1 MKQETLAALPE
12 GNFNHIYELGRLSG
26 EVKVL
31 KWGAAISITM
41 IFAYLTF
48 LSQQISEVRSSLEQ
62 QINELRTSFE
72 QQVGEVRSQVST
84 LKEGQGIIRERLGV
98 IEQRVT
104 GMDQRI
110 TTNEQ
115 RINTHSHL

>member
-1 MKQETLAALPE
+1 MKQETLAAPSE
-12 GNFNHIYELGRLSG
+12 GNFNHIYELGKLSG

-48 LSQQISEVRSSLEQ
+48 LSQQVSGLQTSL
-62 QINELRTSFE
+62 E
-72 QQVGEVRSQVST
+72 QQVGEVREEVSAV
-84 LKEGQGIIRERLGV
+84 KEGQSIIREREGQSIIRERLGV

-110 TTNEQ
+110 TTNEMKV
-115 RINTHSHL
+115 NTHSHL

>member
-1 MKQETLAALPE
+1 MKQETLAALPGGE
-12 GNFNHIYELGRLSG
+12 FNQIYELGKLSG

-48 LSQQISEVRSSLEQ
+48 LSQEIREVRTGLSQEISEVRTGL
-62 QINELRTSFE
+62 
-72 QQVGEVRSQVST
+72 SQEISA
-84 LKEGQGIIRERLGV
+84 LKEGQSIIRERLGV
-98 IEQRVT
+98 IEQRIT
-104 GMDQRI
+104 GMAQRI
-110 TTNEQ
+110 TANGK

>member
-1 MKQETLAALPE
+1 MKQETLAAPSE
-12 GNFNHIYELGRLSG
+12 GNFNHIYELGKLSG

-48 LSQQISEVRSSLEQ
+48 LSQQVSGLQTSL
-62 QINELRTSFE
+62 E
-72 QQVGEVRSQVST
+72 QQVGEVREEVSAV
-84 LKEGQGIIRERLGV
+84 KEGQSIIRERLGV

-110 TTNEQ
+110 TTNEMKV
-115 RINTHSHL
+115 NTHSHL

>member
-31 KWGAAISITM
+31 KWGAAISITV

-48 LSQQISEVRSSLEQ
+48 LSQQISELTTSMEQQTGELRTSVEQ
-62 QINELRTSFE
+62 QISELRTSFE
-72 QQVGEVRSQVST
+72 R
-84 LKEGQGIIRERLGV
+84 QG
-98 IEQRVT
+98 
-104 GMDQRI
+104 
-110 TTNEQ
+110 
-115 RINTHSHL
+115 

>member
-1 MKQETLAALPE
+1 MKQETPAALPE
-12 GNFNHIYELGRLSG
+12 GNFNHIYELGKLSG

-48 LSQQISEVRSSLEQ
+48 LSQEISG
-62 QINELRTSFE
+62 LRTSME
-72 QQVGEVRSQVST
+72 QQFGEIREEVST
-84 LKEGQGIIRERLGV
+84 VKEGQSIIREHLGV

-110 TTNEQ
+110 TANEK